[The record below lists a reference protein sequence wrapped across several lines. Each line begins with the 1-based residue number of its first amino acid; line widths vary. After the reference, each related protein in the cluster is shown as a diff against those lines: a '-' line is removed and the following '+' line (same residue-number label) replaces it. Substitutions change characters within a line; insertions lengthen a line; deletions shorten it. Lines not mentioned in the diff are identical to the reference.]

1 MIIIDISQPLSDALS
16 GFPIDT
22 KYSETFVAR
31 IGFGASVNVSKI
43 TLSSHS
49 GTHADAPYHYDE
61 NGSRIGEVS
70 LEPFIGPAR
79 VVDARSDSPFVL
91 PKNIASQLKGTP
103 PRVLL
108 RLHDTIDPNQWNPN
122 FRALSPDVINLL
134 NAHGVKL
141 IGVDTP
147 SIDQETSKDLPAHM
161 AVNRF
166 DMRILENL
174 MLSHV
179 QPGDYELIALPL
191 KFENLDGSPVRA
203 ILRTLI

>member
-1 MIIIDISQPLSDALS
+1 MIIDISQPLSNAVK
-16 GFPIDT
+16 GFPVDT
-22 KYSETFVAR
+22 QYSETFVAR
-31 IGFGASVNVSKI
+31 IGSGAPVNVSKI
-43 TLSSHS
+43 TFSTHC
-49 GTHADAPYHYDE
+49 GTHADAPFHYHNQGE
-61 NGSRIGEVS
+61 RIGDMS

-79 VVDARSDSPFVL
+79 LIDARANSPFVM
-91 PKNIASQLKGTP
+91 PENIKSQLQGTP

-108 RLHDTIDPNQWNPN
+108 RLHDSLDPKQWNPD
-122 FRALSPDVINLL
+122 FRALSPSVISLL
-134 NAHGVKL
+134 NDHGVKL

-147 SIDQETSKDLPAHM
+147 SIDPETSKDLPAHM

-179 QPGDYELIALPL
+179 KPGDYELIALPL

-203 ILRTLI
+203 ILRPLK

>member
-1 MIIIDISQPLSDALS
+1 MIIDISQPLSSAIA
-16 GFPIDT
+16 GFPTDT

-31 IGFGASVNVSKI
+31 IGAGVPVNVSKI
-43 TLSSHS
+43 TLSAHC
-49 GTHADAPYHYDE
+49 GTHADAPFHYDDK
-61 NGSRIGEVS
+61 GSRIGAVS

-79 VVDARSDSPFVL
+79 VVDARSDTPFVL
-91 PKNIASQLKGTP
+91 PEDIKSQLKGTP

-108 RLHDTIDPNQWNPN
+108 RLHDTVDPNQWNPN

-134 NAHGVKL
+134 NDHGVKL

-147 SIDQETSKDLPAHM
+147 SVDHETSKDLPAHM

-174 MLSHV
+174 MLGHV

-203 ILRTLI
+203 ILRPLK

>member
-1 MIIIDISQPLSDALS
+1 MIIDISQPLSDALS

-31 IGFGASVNVSKI
+31 IDLGASVNVSKI

-49 GTHADAPYHYDE
+49 GSHADAPYHYDE

-79 VVDARSDSPFVL
+79 VVDARADSPFVL
-91 PKNIASQLKGTP
+91 PENIASQLKDTP

-203 ILRTLI
+203 ILRPLI

>member
-1 MIIIDISQPLSDALS
+1 MIIDISQPLSDALS

-31 IGFGASVNVSKI
+31 IDLGASVNVSKI

-49 GTHADAPYHYDE
+49 GSHADAPYHYDE
-61 NGSRIGEVS
+61 HGSRIGEVS

-79 VVDARSDSPFVL
+79 VVDARADSPFVL
-91 PKNIASQLKGTP
+91 PENIASQLKDTP

-203 ILRTLI
+203 ILRPLI

>member
-1 MIIIDISQPLSDALS
+1 MIIDISQPLSNS
-16 GFPIDT
+16 ITGFPTDT
-22 KYSETFVAR
+22 KYSETFVAQ
-31 IGFGASVNVSKI
+31 IGAGVPVNVSRM
-43 TLSSHS
+43 TLSAHC
-49 GTHADAPYHYDE
+49 GTHADAPYHYDDK
-61 NGSRIGEVS
+61 GARIGAIS

-79 VVDARSDSPFVL
+79 LIDARSDTPYLL
-91 PKNIASQLKGTP
+91 PEHIKSQLTGTP

-108 RLHDTIDPNQWNPN
+108 RLHETIDPNKWNPN
-122 FRALSPDVINLL
+122 FRALSPDVIGLL
-134 NAHGVKL
+134 NDHGVKL

-147 SIDQETSKDLPAHM
+147 SIDPETSKDLPAHM

-179 QPGDYELIALPL
+179 KPGDYELIALPL

-203 ILRTLI
+203 ILRPLK